1 MQDENIAG
9 WHRGLFGKQVQH
21 SCLGTV
27 KSKLMALPQTVV
39 LDRFIPTTK
48 LCPKCHSVKNDMTL
62 ADRTYVCSCGYQ
74 EDRDV
79 HAAKNMVWIWKK
91 LQEEHL
97 VPMDGR
103 EVKLEDWH
111 KFQDDP
117 RRCSIFI

>member
-1 MQDENIAG
+1 MLDNSIVIA
-9 WHRGLFGKQVQH
+9 K
-21 SCLGTV
+21 
-27 KSKLMALPQTVV
+27 
-39 LDRFIPTTK
+39 FIPTTK
-48 LCPKCHSVKNDMTL
+48 FCRCCGSIKNDL
-62 ADRTYVCSCGYQ
+62 KQEDRTYACHCGHN

-103 EVKLEDWH
+103 EVKLEDWY

-117 RRCSIFI
+117 RRCSIFS